1 MRDKKHIVVL
11 DNGHDYSDHCVLF
24 VGFDSAED
32 ATTFADYVDALQ
44 HETCMTVVMVGD
56 VEWWSGNAETALRAA
71 DSIESCWMYDDDA
84 DTLRRMNML
93 RERMSESAI
102 RRASAYSSIAWLATV
117 VGDDASQI
125 RPMIN
130 AWYRHRMEGVPLP
143 LVNSPVATTA

>member
-1 MRDKKHIVVL
+1 MRDKRHIVVL

-44 HETCMTVVMVGD
+44 YETCMTVVMVGD

-102 RRASAYSSIAWLATV
+102 RRASTYSSIAWLVVATD
-117 VGDDASQI
+117 GDESRVQ
-125 RPMIN
+125 PMMDE
-130 AWYRHRMEGVPLP
+130 WYRRRLAGTPLP
-143 LVNSPVATTA
+143 VGP